1 MSYVQ
6 FNPEDFVVSADSVT
20 STLWSN
26 FTPTL
31 RQFYTSSTGVGG
43 TTTGSANYLNV
54 YNYNPPANN
63 NGTASAEIQFSI
75 AYGRVDS
82 SGSAPYN
89 LLVPNNTPTRVTYG
103 QYRTLV
109 NGDEN
114 TNFNFGGQN
123 TSSVD
128 LYVINIERARYKD
141 HLFLGTFNLNLSEL
155 NGTNEASNQLPYN
168 ANKITLTNNSNNV
181 STVTYCDA
189 GRVYDIVSGS
199 NGTAT
204 TSSIASGVT
213 PGYTVSGSY
222 GWYLPDVGLILLNP
236 RALALPFSQGGV
248 NIQPYSSSVTTTDNS
263 PLTGPSGS
271 VAKLFQSISGSLN
284 SGSFQINSEETIT
297 SDYVFVR
304 VINSEFNYST
314 NPSIISGSG
323 EFIYPSL
330 VNNPQTYITTVGLY
344 NDNNELLAVA
354 KMSKALP
361 KDFTKEA
368 YIRVKLDF

>member
-1 MSYVQ
+1 MSYVR

-26 FTPTL
+26 FVPTL
-31 RQFYTSSTGVGG
+31 TQFFTSSTGVGG
-43 TTTGSANYLNV
+43 VTTGSANYLNV
-54 YNYNPPANN
+54 YNYNPAT
-63 NGTASAEIQFSI
+63 TASAEIQFSI

-89 LLVPNNTPTRVTYG
+89 VLVPQNTPTRVTYG

-114 TNFNFGGQN
+114 TNFNFGQNN

-128 LYVINIERARYKD
+128 LYVLNIERARYKD
-141 HLFLGTFNLNLSEL
+141 HLFLGTFNLQLSEL
-155 NGTNEASNQLPYN
+155 AATNQQLPTG
-168 ANKITLTNNSNNV
+168 ANKLVLTNNSNNV

-199 NGTAT
+199 NGTAIT
-204 TSSIASGVT
+204 TAAFPGVAA
-213 PGYTVSGSY
+213 GYTPSGSY
-222 GWYLPDVGLILLNP
+222 GWYLPDVALIILNP
-236 RALALPFSQGGV
+236 RALALPFVSGGI
-248 NIQPYSSSVTTTDNS
+248 NLQPYSASVNTTNNS
-263 PLTGPSGS
+263 DLTGPSGS
-271 VAKLFQSISGSLN
+271 VAKLFYAISGSTAAG
-284 SGSFQINSEETIT
+284 GSFQINSEENIT

-304 VINSEFNYST
+304 VANADFNYST

-323 EFIYPSL
+323 EFVYPSL
-330 VNNPQTYITTVGLY
+330 VNNPQTYPTTVGLY

-368 YIRVKLDF
+368 LIRVKLDF

>member
-1 MSYVQ
+1 MSYVR
-6 FNPEDFVVSADSVT
+6 FNPEDFVVSTDSVT
-20 STLWSN
+20 TTLWSN
-26 FTPTL
+26 ATPTL
-31 RQFYTSSTGVGG
+31 TTFFTSSTGVGG
-43 TTTGSANYLNV
+43 TTTGSAAYLNV
-54 YNYNPPANN
+54 YQENPPGNT
-63 NGTASAEIQFSI
+63 NGTASATTQFSI

-89 LLVPNNTPTRVTYG
+89 LLVPQNSPTRVTYG

-114 TNFNFGGQN
+114 TNFNFGLNN

-141 HLFLGTFNLNLSEL
+141 HLFLGTFNLNLSVL
-155 NGTNEASNQLPYN
+155 TGTNPSNNQLPAG

-189 GRVYDIVSGS
+189 GRVYDIVSGT
-199 NGTAT
+199 NGAAIN
-204 TSSIASGVT
+204 TSYFPGVNA
-213 PGYTVSGSY
+213 GYTPSGSY
-222 GWYLPDVGLILLNP
+222 GWYLPDIGVILLNP
-236 RALALPFSQGGV
+236 RALALPFVSGGI
-248 NIQPYSSSVTTTDNS
+248 NLQPYSAPVTSSYNGD
-263 PLTGPSGS
+263 LTGPSGS
-271 VAKLFQSISGSLN
+271 LAKLFQSISGSLN
-284 SGSFQINSEETIT
+284 SGSFQINSEENIT

-304 VINSEFNYST
+304 VTNSEFNYST

-330 VNNPQTYITTVGLY
+330 VNNPQTYPTTVGLY

-368 YIRVKLDF
+368 LIRVKLDF

>member
-31 RQFYTSSTGVGG
+31 QQFFTSSTGVGG
-43 TTTGSANYLNV
+43 ITTGSANYINV
-54 YNYNPPANN
+54 YNYNPA
-63 NGTASAEIQFSI
+63 TTQSAEIQFSI

-89 LLVPNNTPTRVTYG
+89 LLVPQNTPTRVTYG

-114 TNFNFGGQN
+114 TNFNFGNNN

-128 LYVINIERARYKD
+128 LYVLNIERARYKD

-155 NGTNEASNQLPYN
+155 DGTVSTNQLPTVGR
-168 ANKITLTNNSNNV
+168 AITLTNNSNNV

-204 TSSIASGVT
+204 SSSIGGGIT

-222 GWYLPDVGLILLNP
+222 GWFLPDVDLLILNP
-236 RALALPFSQGGV
+236 RALALPFASGGI
-248 NIQPYSSSVTTTDNS
+248 NLQPYSESVTNNS
-263 PLTGPSGS
+263 NGFLTGPSGS
-271 VAKLFQSISGSLN
+271 CAMLFNAISGAIG
-284 SGSFQINSEETIT
+284 SGSFSINSEETIT

-304 VINSEFNYST
+304 VKNPEFNYTT
-314 NPSIISGSG
+314 NPSMISGSTG
-323 EFIYPSL
+323 DFVYSSF
-330 VNNPQTYITTVGLY
+330 VNNPQTFPTTVGLY
-344 NDNNELLAVA
+344 NDANELLAVA
-354 KMSKALP
+354 KLSKPLT

-368 YIRVKLDF
+368 LIRVKLDF

>member
-26 FTPTL
+26 FVPTL
-31 RQFYTSSTGVGG
+31 TQFFTSSTGVGG
-43 TTTGSANYLNV
+43 VTTGSANYLNV
-54 YNYNPPANN
+54 YNYNPSL
-63 NGTASAEIQFSI
+63 TSSAEIQFSI

-89 LLVPNNTPTRVTYG
+89 VLVPQNTPTRVTYG

-114 TNFNFGGQN
+114 TNFNFGQNN

-128 LYVINIERARYKD
+128 LYVLNIERARYKD
-141 HLFLGTFNLNLSEL
+141 HLFLGTFNLRLSEL
-155 NGTNEASNQLPYN
+155 DGTMTSDQRPSVGRS
-168 ANKITLTNNSNNV
+168 IVLTNNSNNV

-199 NGTAT
+199 NGTAIT
-204 TSSIASGVT
+204 TAPFPGVT
-213 PGYTVSGSY
+213 AGYTPSGSY
-222 GWYLPDVGLILLNP
+222 GWYLPDIGVILLNP
-236 RALALPFSQGGV
+236 RALALPFVSGGV
-248 NIQPYSSSVTTTDNS
+248 NIQPYSTQITTTDNS
-263 PLTGPSGS
+263 TLTGPSGS
-271 VAKLFQSISGSLN
+271 VMKLFQSISGSLT
-284 SGSFQINSEETIT
+284 SGSFQINSEENIT

-304 VINSEFNYST
+304 VANAEFNYST

-330 VNNPQTYITTVGLY
+330 VNNPQTYPTTVGLY

-368 YIRVKLDF
+368 LIRVKLDF

>member
-6 FNPEDFVVSADSVT
+6 LNAEDFVVSADSVT

-31 RQFYTSSTGVGG
+31 KQFFTSSTGVGG
-43 TTTGSANYLNV
+43 TTTGSANYINV
-54 YNYNPPANN
+54 YNYNPAT
-63 NGTASAEIQFSI
+63 TASAEIQFSI

-89 LLVPNNTPTRVTYG
+89 LLVPQNTPTRVTYG

-114 TNFNFGGQN
+114 TNFNFGNNN

-128 LYVINIERARYKD
+128 LYVLNIERARYKD

-155 NGTNEASNQLPYN
+155 DGTVSTNQLPTVGR
-168 ANKITLTNNSNNV
+168 AITLTNNSNNV

-189 GRVYDIVSGS
+189 GRVYDIVSGT
-199 NGTAT
+199 NGTAVT
-204 TSSIASGVT
+204 TTNSNT
-213 PGYTVSGSY
+213 PGITAGYTPSGSY

-236 RALALPFSQGGV
+236 RALALPFASGGV
-248 NIQPYSSSVTTTDNS
+248 NIQPYSSPISTTTNS
-263 PLTGPSGS
+263 ALTGPSGS

-284 SGSFQINSEETIT
+284 SGSFQINSEENIT

-323 EFIYPSL
+323 EFVYPSL

-344 NDNNELLAVA
+344 NDTNELLAVA

>member
-20 STLWSN
+20 TTLWSN
-26 FTPTL
+26 ATPTL
-31 RQFYTSSTGVGG
+31 TTFFTSSTGVGG

-54 YNYNPPANN
+54 YNVDPAVS
-63 NGTASAEIQFSI
+63 ASAEIQFSI

-82 SGSAPYN
+82 SGSAPFN
-89 LLVPNNTPTRVTYG
+89 LLVPQNTPTRVTYG

-114 TNFNFGGQN
+114 TNFNFGLNN
-123 TSSVD
+123 TSSTD
-128 LYVINIERARYKD
+128 LYVLNIERARYKD
-141 HLFLGTFNLNLSEL
+141 HLFLGTFNLRLSVLGGGGNLPTPFTGS
-155 NGTNEASNQLPYN
+155 
-168 ANKITLTNNSNNV
+168 IVLTNNSNNV

-189 GRVYDIVSGS
+189 GRVYDIVSGT
-199 NGTAT
+199 NGTAVT
-204 TSSIASGVT
+204 TAYFPGVSA
-213 PGYTVSGSY
+213 GYTPSGSY

-236 RALALPFSQGGV
+236 RALALPFVSGGV
-248 NIQPYSSSVTTTDNS
+248 NIQPYSSSVATTNNS
-263 PLTGPSGS
+263 DLTGPSGS

-284 SGSFQINSEETIT
+284 SGSFQINSEEQIS

-304 VINSEFNYST
+304 VTNSEFNYST

-323 EFIYPSL
+323 EFVYPSL
-330 VNNPQTYITTVGLY
+330 VNNPQTYPTTVGLY

-354 KMSKALP
+354 KLSKALP
-361 KDFTKEA
+361 KDFTKEI

>member
-6 FNPEDFVVSADSVT
+6 LNPEDFVVSADSVT

-31 RQFYTSSTGVGG
+31 RQFFTSSTGVGG
-43 TTTGSANYLNV
+43 TTTGSANYINV
-54 YNYNPPANN
+54 YNYNPAT
-63 NGTASAEIQFSI
+63 TASAEIQFSI

-89 LLVPNNTPTRVTYG
+89 LLVPQNTPTRVTYG

-114 TNFNFGGQN
+114 TNFNFGNNN

-128 LYVINIERARYKD
+128 LYVLNIERARYKD

-155 NGTNEASNQLPYN
+155 DGTMTSNQLPS
-168 ANKITLTNNSNNV
+168 AGRSIVLTNNSNNV

-189 GRVYDIVSGS
+189 GRVYDIVSGT
-199 NGTAT
+199 NGTAIT
-204 TSSIASGVT
+204 TAAFPGVSA
-213 PGYTVSGSY
+213 GYTPSGSY

-236 RALALPFSQGGV
+236 RALALPFVSGGV
-248 NIQPYSSSVTTTDNS
+248 NIQPYSTQITTTDNS
-263 PLTGPSGS
+263 ALTGPSGS

-284 SGSFQINSEETIT
+284 SGSFQINSEENIS

-344 NDNNELLAVA
+344 NDTNELLAVA

>member
-1 MSYVQ
+1 MSFVR
-6 FNPEDFVVSADSVT
+6 FNPEDFVVSTDSVT
-20 STLWSN
+20 TTLWSN

-31 RQFYTSSTGVGG
+31 TTFFTSSTGVGG
-43 TTTGSANYLNV
+43 TTTGSAGYINV
-54 YNYNPPANN
+54 YQSNPAV
-63 NGTASAEIQFSI
+63 TASAEIQFSL

-89 LLVPNNTPTRVTYG
+89 LLVPQNTPTRVTYG

-114 TNFNFGGQN
+114 TNFNFGQNN

-141 HLFLGTFNLNLSEL
+141 HLFLGTFNLNLSVL
-155 NGTNEASNQLPYN
+155 GGGGNLPTPFTGS
-168 ANKITLTNNSNNV
+168 IILTNNSNNV

-189 GRVYDIVSGS
+189 GRVYDIVSGT
-199 NGTAT
+199 NGTAIT
-204 TSSIASGVT
+204 TAPFPGVVA
-213 PGYTVSGSY
+213 GYTPSGSY

-236 RALALPFSQGGV
+236 RALALQFVSGGI
-248 NIQPYSSSVTTTDNS
+248 NLQPYSASVTSSYNGD
-263 PLTGPSGS
+263 LTGPSGS
-271 VAKLFQSISGSLN
+271 LARLFQSISGSLN
-284 SGSFQINSEETIT
+284 SGSFQINSEENIS

-304 VINSEFNYST
+304 VKNTEFNYST

-323 EFIYPSL
+323 EFVYPSL
-330 VNNPQTYITTVGLY
+330 VSNPQTFPTTVGMY

-354 KMSKALP
+354 KLSKALP

-368 YIRVKLDF
+368 LIRVKLDF

>member
-31 RQFYTSSTGVGG
+31 QQFFTSSTGVGG
-43 TTTGSANYLNV
+43 ITTGSANYINV
-54 YNYNPPANN
+54 YNYNPA
-63 NGTASAEIQFSI
+63 TTQSAEIQFSI

-89 LLVPNNTPTRVTYG
+89 LLVPQNTPTRVTYG

-114 TNFNFGGQN
+114 TNFNFGNNN

-128 LYVINIERARYKD
+128 LYVLNIERARYKD

-155 NGTNEASNQLPYN
+155 DGTVSTNQLPTVGR
-168 ANKITLTNNSNNV
+168 AITLTNNSNNV

-189 GRVYDIVSGS
+189 GRVYDIVSGT
-199 NGTAT
+199 NGAAVT
-204 TSSIASGVT
+204 TTNGNTPGVT
-213 PGYTVSGSY
+213 AGYTPSGSY
-222 GWYLPDVGLILLNP
+222 
-236 RALALPFSQGGV
+236 
-248 NIQPYSSSVTTTDNS
+248 
-263 PLTGPSGS
+263 
-271 VAKLFQSISGSLN
+271 
-284 SGSFQINSEETIT
+284 GSFQINSEENIT

-323 EFIYPSL
+323 EFVYPSL

-344 NDNNELLAVA
+344 NDTNELLAVA

>member
-1 MSYVQ
+1 M
-6 FNPEDFVVSADSVT
+6 VSTDSVT
-20 STLWSN
+20 TTLWSN

-31 RQFYTSSTGVGG
+31 TTFFTSSTGVGG
-43 TTTGSANYLNV
+43 TTTGSAGYINV
-54 YNYNPPANN
+54 YQSNPAV
-63 NGTASAEIQFSI
+63 TASAEIQFSL

-89 LLVPNNTPTRVTYG
+89 LLVPQNTPTRVTYG

-114 TNFNFGGQN
+114 TNFNFGQNN

-141 HLFLGTFNLNLSEL
+141 HLFLGTFNLNLSVL
-155 NGTNEASNQLPYN
+155 GGGGNLPTPFTGS
-168 ANKITLTNNSNNV
+168 IILTNNSNNV

-189 GRVYDIVSGS
+189 GRVYDIVSGT
-199 NGTAT
+199 NGTAIT
-204 TSSIASGVT
+204 TAPFPGVVA
-213 PGYTVSGSY
+213 GYTPSGSY

-236 RALALPFSQGGV
+236 RALALPFVSGGI
-248 NIQPYSSSVTTTDNS
+248 NLQPYSASVTSSYNGD
-263 PLTGPSGS
+263 LTGPSGS
-271 VAKLFQSISGSLN
+271 LARLFQSISGSLN
-284 SGSFQINSEETIT
+284 SGSFQINSEENIS

-304 VINSEFNYST
+304 VKNTEFNYST

-323 EFIYPSL
+323 EFVYPSL
-330 VNNPQTYITTVGLY
+330 VSNPQTFPTTVGMY

-354 KMSKALP
+354 KLSKALP

-368 YIRVKLDF
+368 LIRVKLDF

>member
-1 MSYVQ
+1 MSYIQ
-6 FNPEDFVVSADSVT
+6 LNPEDFVVSADSVT
-20 STLWSN
+20 TTLWSN
-26 FTPTL
+26 ATPTL
-31 RQFYTSSTGVGG
+31 TTFFTSSTGVGG

-54 YNYNPPANN
+54 YQSNPAL
-63 NGTASAEIQFSI
+63 TASAEIQFSI

-114 TNFNFGGQN
+114 TNFNFGLNN

-141 HLFLGTFNLNLSEL
+141 HLFLGTFNLRLSCLGGGGNLPTPHTGS
-155 NGTNEASNQLPYN
+155 
-168 ANKITLTNNSNNV
+168 IVLTNNSNNV

-189 GRVYDIVSGS
+189 GRVYDIVSGT
-199 NGTAT
+199 NGTAIT
-204 TSSIASGVT
+204 TASFPGVSA
-213 PGYTVSGSY
+213 GYTPSGSY
-222 GWYLPDVGLILLNP
+222 GKYLPDVGLILLNP
-236 RALALPFSQGGV
+236 RALALPFASGGV
-248 NIQPYSSSVTTTDNS
+248 NIQPYSASVATTYNGD
-263 PLTGPSGS
+263 LTGPSGS
-271 VAKLFQSISGSLN
+271 IARLFQSISGSLS
-284 SGSFQINSEETIT
+284 SGSFQINSEEQIS

-304 VINSEFNYST
+304 AINSDFNYST

-330 VNNPQTYITTVGLY
+330 VNNPQTYPTTVGLY

-354 KMSKALP
+354 KLSKALP
-361 KDFTKEA
+361 KDFTKEI

>member
-6 FNPEDFVVSADSVT
+6 FNAEDFVVSADSVT

-31 RQFYTSSTGVGG
+31 RQFFTSSTGVGG
-43 TTTGSANYLNV
+43 TTTGSANYINV
-54 YNYNPPANN
+54 YNYNPSTTAN
-63 NGTASAEIQFSI
+63 AEIQFSI

-89 LLVPNNTPTRVTYG
+89 VLVPQNTPTRVTYG

-114 TNFNFGGQN
+114 TNFNFGNNN

-141 HLFLGTFNLNLSEL
+141 HLFLGTFNLNLSCL
-155 NGTNEASNQLPYN
+155 GGGGNLPTPHTGS
-168 ANKITLTNNSNNV
+168 IILTNNSNNV

-189 GRVYDIVSGS
+189 GRVYDIVSGT
-199 NGTAT
+199 NGTAIT
-204 TSSIASGVT
+204 TTNSNTPGVT
-213 PGYTVSGSY
+213 AGYTPSGSY

-236 RALALPFSQGGV
+236 RALALPFALGGV
-248 NIQPYSSSVTTTDNS
+248 NIQPYSSSVNTTDNS
-263 PLTGPSGS
+263 DLTGPSGS

-284 SGSFQINSEETIT
+284 SGSFQINS
-297 SDYVFVR
+297 
-304 VINSEFNYST
+304 
-314 NPSIISGSG
+314 
-323 EFIYPSL
+323 
-330 VNNPQTYITTVGLY
+330 
-344 NDNNELLAVA
+344 
-354 KMSKALP
+354 
-361 KDFTKEA
+361 
-368 YIRVKLDF
+368 

>member
-1 MSYVQ
+1 MSYIQ
-6 FNPEDFVVSADSVT
+6 LNPEDFVVSADSVT
-20 STLWSN
+20 ATLWSN
-26 FTPTL
+26 ATPTL
-31 RQFYTSSTGVGG
+31 TTFFTSSTGVGG

-54 YNYNPPANN
+54 YQSNPAL
-63 NGTASAEIQFSI
+63 TASAATQFSI
-75 AYGRVDS
+75 AYGRIDS

-114 TNFNFGGQN
+114 TNFNFGLNN

-141 HLFLGTFNLNLSEL
+141 HLFLGTFNLRLSCL
-155 NGTNEASNQLPYN
+155 GGGGDLPTPHTGS
-168 ANKITLTNNSNNV
+168 IVLTNNSNNV

-189 GRVYDIVSGS
+189 GRVYDIVSGT
-199 NGTAT
+199 NGTAIT
-204 TSSIASGVT
+204 TASFPGVSA
-213 PGYTVSGSY
+213 GYTPSGSY
-222 GWYLPDVGLILLNP
+222 GKYLPDVGLILLNP
-236 RALALPFSQGGV
+236 RALALPFVSGGV
-248 NIQPYSSSVTTTDNS
+248 NIQPYSASVATTYNGD
-263 PLTGPSGS
+263 LTGPSGS
-271 VAKLFQSISGSLN
+271 IARLFQSISGSLS
-284 SGSFQINSEETIT
+284 SGSFQINSEEQIS
-297 SDYVFVR
+297 SDYVFIR
-304 VINSEFNYST
+304 AINSEFNYST

-330 VNNPQTYITTVGLY
+330 VNNPQTYPTTVGLY

-354 KMSKALP
+354 KLSKALP
-361 KDFTKEA
+361 KDFTKEI

>member
-1 MSYVQ
+1 MSYIQ
-6 FNPEDFVVSADSVT
+6 LNPEDFVVSADSVT
-20 STLWSN
+20 TTLWSN
-26 FTPTL
+26 ATPTL
-31 RQFYTSSTGVGG
+31 TTFFTSSTGVGG

-54 YNYNPPANN
+54 YQSNPAL
-63 NGTASAEIQFSI
+63 TASAEIQFSI

-114 TNFNFGGQN
+114 TNFNFGLNN

-141 HLFLGTFNLNLSEL
+141 HLFLGTFNLRLSCLGGGGNLPTPHTGS
-155 NGTNEASNQLPYN
+155 
-168 ANKITLTNNSNNV
+168 IVLTNNSNNV

-189 GRVYDIVSGS
+189 GRVYDIVSGT
-199 NGTAT
+199 NGTAIT
-204 TSSIASGVT
+204 TASFPGVSA
-213 PGYTVSGSY
+213 GYTPSGSY
-222 GWYLPDVGLILLNP
+222 GKYLPDVGLILLNP
-236 RALALPFSQGGV
+236 RALALPFASGGV
-248 NIQPYSSSVTTTDNS
+248 NIQPYSASVATTYNGD
-263 PLTGPSGS
+263 LTGPSGS
-271 VAKLFQSISGSLN
+271 IARLFQSISGSLS
-284 SGSFQINSEETIT
+284 SGSFQINSEEQIS
-297 SDYVFVR
+297 SDYVFIR
-304 VINSEFNYST
+304 AINSEFNYST

-330 VNNPQTYITTVGLY
+330 VNNPQTYPTTVGLY

-354 KMSKALP
+354 KLSKALP
-361 KDFTKEA
+361 KDFTKEI

>member
-1 MSYVQ
+1 MSYVR
-6 FNPEDFVVSADSVT
+6 FNPEDFVVSTDSVT
-20 STLWSN
+20 TTLWSN
-26 FTPTL
+26 ATPTL
-31 RQFYTSSTGVGG
+31 TTFFTSSTGVGG
-43 TTTGSANYLNV
+43 TTTGSAAYLNV
-54 YNYNPPANN
+54 YQSNPAL
-63 NGTASAEIQFSI
+63 TASAEVQFSI

-89 LLVPNNTPTRVTYG
+89 LLVPQNTPTRVTYG

-114 TNFNFGGQN
+114 TNFNFGLNN

-141 HLFLGTFNLNLSEL
+141 HLFLGTFNLNLSVL
-155 NGTNEASNQLPYN
+155 GGGGNLPTPHTGS
-168 ANKITLTNNSNNV
+168 IILTNNSNNV

-189 GRVYDIVSGS
+189 GRVYDIVSGT
-199 NGTAT
+199 NGAAVN
-204 TSSIASGVT
+204 TSYFPGVNA
-213 PGYTVSGSY
+213 GYTPSGSY
-222 GWYLPDVGLILLNP
+222 GWYLPDIGVILLNP
-236 RALALPFSQGGV
+236 RALALPFVSGGI
-248 NIQPYSSSVTTTDNS
+248 NLQPYSASVATTYNGD
-263 PLTGPSGS
+263 LTGPSGS
-271 VAKLFQSISGSLN
+271 LAKLFQSISGSLN
-284 SGSFQINSEETIT
+284 SGSFQINSEENIT

-304 VINSEFNYST
+304 VTNSEFNYST

-330 VNNPQTYITTVGLY
+330 VNNPQTYPTTVGLY

-368 YIRVKLDF
+368 LIRVKLDF

>member
-6 FNPEDFVVSADSVT
+6 LNPEDFVVSADSVT
-20 STLWSN
+20 TTLWSN
-26 FTPTL
+26 ATPTL
-31 RQFYTSSTGVGG
+31 TTFFTSSTGVGG

-54 YNYNPPANN
+54 YNVNPAVSS
-63 NGTASAEIQFSI
+63 SAEIQFSI

-114 TNFNFGGQN
+114 TNFNFGLNN

-128 LYVINIERARYKD
+128 LFVLNIERARYKD
-141 HLFLGTFNLNLSEL
+141 HLFLGTFNLNLSVL
-155 NGTNEASNQLPYN
+155 TGTNPSDNQLPAG
-168 ANKITLTNNSNNV
+168 ANKITLTNNRNNV

-189 GRVYDIVSGS
+189 GRVYNIVSGT
-199 NGTAT
+199 NGASITTA
-204 TSSIASGVT
+204 SFPGVAA
-213 PGYTVSGSY
+213 GYTPSGSY

-236 RALALPFSQGGV
+236 RALALPFASGGI
-248 NIQPYSSSVTTTDNS
+248 NLQPYSSSVATTYNGD
-263 PLTGPSGS
+263 LTGPSGS
-271 VAKLFQSISGSLN
+271 IAKLFQSISGSAG
-284 SGSFQINSEETIT
+284 SGSFQINSEEQIS

-304 VINSEFNYST
+304 VVNSEFNYST

-330 VNNPQTYITTVGLY
+330 VNNPQTYPTTVGLY

-354 KMSKALP
+354 KLSKALP
-361 KDFTKEA
+361 KDFTKEI

>member
-31 RQFYTSSTGVGG
+31 TQFFTSSTGVGG

-54 YNYNPPANN
+54 YNYRPDL
-63 NGTASAEIQFSI
+63 TSSAEIQFSI

-89 LLVPNNTPTRVTYG
+89 VLVPQNTPTRVTYG

-114 TNFNFGGQN
+114 TNFNFGLNN

-141 HLFLGTFNLNLSEL
+141 HLFLGTFNLRLSEL
-155 NGTNEASNQLPYN
+155 NGSNPSDNQLPSVGRS
-168 ANKITLTNNSNNV
+168 IVLTNNSNNV

-189 GRVYDIVSGS
+189 GRVYDIVSGT
-199 NGTAT
+199 NGTAIT
-204 TSSIASGVT
+204 TASFPGVAA
-213 PGYTVSGSY
+213 GYTPSGSY

-236 RALALPFSQGGV
+236 RALALPFVSGGV
-248 NIQPYSSSVTTTDNS
+248 NIQPYSAQVTSSYNGD
-263 PLTGPSGS
+263 LTGPSGS
-271 VAKLFQSISGSLN
+271 IAKLYQSISGSLN

-323 EFIYPSL
+323 QFIYPSL